1 MPRVTSNLDALI
13 PRADF
18 AATGDGGIQS
28 SDNFQQ
34 IHLHNLIGESNYI
47 YKMLRKPDF
56 QRETNQWSPQQ
67 IATLVESFLEG
78 ELIPSVILWRS
89 ESSNIFVIDG
99 GHRLSALLAWAKND
113 YGDGTT
119 SHIFFNN
126 EVPRHQK
133 RVADATRAEIQRR
146 IGTYVDWSE
155 KFRNLDAITDSKER
169 RWAGNFSSRGLPVQ
183 WINGDADKAESSF
196 FKINSQGTALD
207 PIETKILK
215 NRNKPP
221 AIVARSIV
229 RAATGH
235 KYWSRFDSD
244 TQEKIQKEAKA
255 SHALL
260 FSPEVT
266 NPIRT
271 LDLPIGGANSNAKA
285 LDLIISIAE
294 IADNKHRTL
303 GSVENDPDGKETIAL
318 LINTRRVLE
327 RICGN
332 APGSLGLHPAVWFYN
347 QQGRQSEHLLLGI
360 MSIFQRK
367 IQENNQNFFLRFT
380 VARTR
385 IENYLVEN
393 KDILSRFISA
403 VASGSRQDRAVDMLN
418 LIINAGM
425 FDQSMPSLEVVAAT
439 MKLGS
444 RAIIISER
452 AGSEFTDEV
461 KSAAFIRSALSA
473 AIRCPICS
481 AYLEPSRSITYDHK
495 DDKKL
500 GGDGSVANCSLA
512 HPFCNS
518 AKDALVPLI
527 EASIWN
533 ALGKA
538 SDTTLAAQN

>member
-1 MPRVTSNLDALI
+1 MPRVNSNLDALI

-18 AATGDGGIQS
+18 AATGDGGIQA

-34 IHLHNLIGESNYI
+34 IHLHNLIGENNYI

-67 IATLVESFLEG
+67 ITTLVESFLEG

-126 EVPRHQK
+126 EIPRHQK
-133 RVADATRAEIQRR
+133 RAADATRAEIQRR

-155 KFRNLDAITDSKER
+155 KFNNLEAITDPQER
-169 RWAGNFSSRGLPVQ
+169 RWAGNFSARGLPVQ

-221 AIVARSIV
+221 AIAARSIV

-235 KYWSRFDSD
+235 KYWSRFEPEV
-244 TQEKIQKEAKA
+244 QGKIQKEAKA
-255 SHALL
+255 AHALL

-266 NPIRT
+266 NPIKT
-271 LDLPIGGANSNAKA
+271 LDLPIGGANSHAKA

-294 IADNKHRTL
+294 IADTKHRSL
-303 GSVENDPDGKETIAL
+303 SAIENDPDGAETINL
-318 LINTRRVLE
+318 LKSTRRLLE

-332 APGSLGLHPAVWFYN
+332 SSGSLGLHPAVWFYN
-347 QQGRQSEHLLLGI
+347 QQGRQSEHLLLAI
-360 MSIFQRK
+360 MTIFQKKTALWR
-367 IQENNQNFFLRFT
+367 I
-380 VARTR
+380 RTA
-385 IENYLVEN
+385 
-393 KDILSRFISA
+393 ILPR
-403 VASGSRQDRAVDMLN
+403 
-418 LIINAGM
+418 
-425 FDQSMPSLEVVAAT
+425 T
-439 MKLGS
+439 
-444 RAIIISER
+444 
-452 AGSEFTDEV
+452 
-461 KSAAFIRSALSA
+461 
-473 AIRCPICS
+473 
-481 AYLEPSRSITYDHK
+481 H
-495 DDKKL
+495 
-500 GGDGSVANCSLA
+500 
-512 HPFCNS
+512 
-518 AKDALVPLI
+518 
-527 EASIWN
+527 
-533 ALGKA
+533 
-538 SDTTLAAQN
+538 

>member
-1 MPRVTSNLDALI
+1 MPRVTSNMDALI

-34 IHLHNLIGESNYI
+34 IHLHNLIGENNYI

-113 YGDGTT
+113 FGDGTT

-133 RVADATRAEIQRR
+133 RAADATRGEIQRR

-155 KFRNLDAITDSKER
+155 KFKNLEAITDPKER
-169 RWAGNFSSRGLPVQ
+169 RWAGNFSARGLPVQ

-221 AIVARSIV
+221 AIAARSIV

-235 KYWSRFDSD
+235 KYWSRFAPEV
-244 TQEKIQKEAKA
+244 QEKIQKEAKA
-255 SHALL
+255 AHALL
-260 FSPEVT
+260 FSPEVS
-266 NPIRT
+266 NPIKT
-271 LDLPIGGANSNAKA
+271 LDLPIGGANSNARA

-294 IADNKHRTL
+294 IADTKHRSL
-303 GSVENDPDGKETIAL
+303 ASIENDPDGVETINL
-318 LINTRRVLE
+318 LKCTRRLLE

-332 APGSLGLHPAVWFYN
+332 SSGSLGLHPAVWFYN
-347 QQGRQSEHLLLGI
+347 QQGRQSEHLLLAV
-360 MSIFQRK
+360 MSIFQKK
-367 IQENNQNFFLRFT
+367 IQENNPTFFLKFT
-380 VARTR
+380 VARRR

-393 KDILSRFISA
+393 KDILSRFVSA
-403 VASGSRQDRAVDMLN
+403 VASGSRQERAGDMLN
-418 LIINAGM
+418 LIINTAIA
-425 FDQSMPSLEVVAAT
+425 DETMPPLEAVAAT

-444 RAIIISER
+444 RAIIISEQ
-452 AGSEFTDEV
+452 AGAEFSEEV
-461 KSAAFIRSALSA
+461 KSAAFIKSALA
-473 AIRCPICS
+473 ASLMCPICS

-495 DDKKL
+495 NDKKN
-500 GGDGSVANCSLA
+500 GGDGSVENCSLA

-518 AKDALVPLI
+518 AKDTLIPMIDAETLGQLGSSVPVEQG
-527 EASIWN
+527 EA
-533 ALGKA
+533 
-538 SDTTLAAQN
+538 